1 MMLRVL
7 AAPSARAG
15 AIAPTVIVAA
25 RAAAVRVFGI
35 IAARLFPHSPCASPK
50 AQAGR
55 ARTGRA
61 VNEPIEA
68 LIRAIPDFPIPG
80 ILFRDI
86 TPLLADPAGFKATI
100 DLFVERFRDKRVE
113 AVVGIEARGYMLGA
127 PVAYALGAG
136 FVPVRKPGKLP
147 GEKYSEEYALEYG
160 TNTLEIHADAV
171 GNGHRV
177 LVVDDLLATGGTI
190 AATLRLLEKLGAD
203 VVGVAVLIELA
214 ALGGRAAIPDHEVTS
229 FIRY

>member
-1 MMLRVL
+1 V
-7 AAPSARAG
+7 
-15 AIAPTVIVAA
+15 TT
-25 RAAAVRVFGI
+25 
-35 IAARLFPHSPCASPK
+35 
-50 AQAGR
+50 Q
-55 ARTGRA
+55 
-61 VNEPIEA
+61 IET

-86 TPLLADPAGFKATI
+86 TPLLADKAGFKATI
-100 DLFVERFRDKRVE
+100 DLFVDRFRDARVE

-147 GEKYSEEYALEYG
+147 GDKYSEEYALEYG

-171 GNGHRV
+171 GHGHRV

-203 VVGVAVLIELA
+203 VVGTAVLIELE
-214 ALGGRAAIPDHEVTS
+214 ALGGRAALDGVNVTS

>member
-1 MMLRVL
+1 MPV
-7 AAPSARAG
+7 
-15 AIAPTVIVAA
+15 
-25 RAAAVRVFGI
+25 
-35 IAARLFPHSPCASPK
+35 
-50 AQAGR
+50 Q
-55 ARTGRA
+55 
-61 VNEPIEA
+61 IES

-86 TPLLADPAGFKATI
+86 TPLLADREGFKATI
-100 DLFVERFRDKRVE
+100 DLFVQEYKDARVD

-147 GEKYSEEYALEYG
+147 GEKFSEEYALEYG

-171 GNGHRV
+171 GHGHRV

-203 VVGVAVLIELA
+203 VVGTAVLIELE
-214 ALGGRAAIPDHEVTS
+214 ALKGRAALNGAPLTS
-229 FIRY
+229 FIKY

>member
-1 MMLRVL
+1 V
-7 AAPSARAG
+7 
-15 AIAPTVIVAA
+15 T
-25 RAAAVRVFGI
+25 
-35 IAARLFPHSPCASPK
+35 
-50 AQAGR
+50 
-55 ARTGRA
+55 
-61 VNEPIEA
+61 EPIES

-86 TPLLADPAGFKATI
+86 TPLLADPKGFKATI
-100 DLFVERFRDKRVE
+100 DLFVERFRDARVE

-147 GEKYSEEYALEYG
+147 GEKFSEQYALEYG

-171 GNGHRV
+171 GDGHRV

-190 AATLRLLEKLGAD
+190 AATLRLLKKLGAN
-203 VVGVAVLIELA
+203 VVGTAVLIELE
-214 ALGGRAAIPDHEVTS
+214 ALNGRAALPDVELTS
-229 FIRY
+229 FIKY